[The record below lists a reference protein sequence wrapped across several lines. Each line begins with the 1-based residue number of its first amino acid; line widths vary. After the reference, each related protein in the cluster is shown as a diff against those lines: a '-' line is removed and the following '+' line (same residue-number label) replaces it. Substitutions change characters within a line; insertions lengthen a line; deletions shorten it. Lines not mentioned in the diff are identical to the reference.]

1 MNVLFL
7 FYIVENMLNALPDLP
22 QKGRGAVSNR
32 TGRFEPAERIAIDD
46 GWSEAREAEEPVAL
60 RTTLEIDSARGIIT
74 RNRSPDVPFDRSIN
88 PYKGCE
94 HGCIYCFARPTHAY
108 LGLSPGL
115 DFETRLFHK
124 PDAPERLLEELADP
138 KYRPRILALGANT
151 DPYQPV
157 EREQKLTRRILE
169 VLAAHDHPV
178 AIVTKSTLVLRDAD
192 ILRDMAA
199 KGLAS
204 VSISVT
210 TLDNKLARRMEPR
223 APTPGK
229 RLAAVGSLAAL
240 GIPVSVLASPM
251 IPALNDFELE
261 AILEAA
267 AREGA
272 GSANYIVLRLPREIA
287 DLFTE
292 WLETHYPDRARHVLG
307 LLRQMHGGKIY
318 TSNWGERM
326 KGSGEYAELLRQR
339 FQLALRRYGL
349 KQRVHDLD
357 ASRFHRPERTGDQLE
372 LFGA

>member
-1 MNVLFL
+1 
-7 FYIVENMLNALPDLP
+7 MLNALPDLP
-22 QKGRGAVSNR
+22 QKGRGAVSNH

-138 KYRPRILALGANT
+138 KYRPGILALGANT

-204 VSISVT
+204 VSISIT

-357 ASRFHRPERTGDQLE
+357 TSRFHRPERSGDQLE

>member
-1 MNVLFL
+1 MVGK
-7 FYIVENMLNALPDLP
+7 MMNALPDLP

-32 TGRFEPAERIAIDD
+32 TGRFEPAERIAVDD
-46 GWSEAREAEEPVAL
+46 GWSEAREAEEPEAP
-60 RTTLEIDSARGIIT
+60 RTTLEVDTTRRIIT

-138 KYRPRILALGANT
+138 KYRLGILALGANT

-199 KGLAS
+199 KGLVS

-229 RLAAVGSLAAL
+229 RLATIGSLSTL
-240 GIPVSVLASPM
+240 GVPVSVLASPM

-267 AREGA
+267 AGEGA

-287 DLFTE
+287 GLFAE
-292 WLETHYPDRARHVLG
+292 WLEAHYPDRARHVLG
-307 LLRQMHGGKIY
+307 LMRQMHGGEIY

-326 KGSGEYAELLRQR
+326 TGSGEYAELLRQR

-349 KQRVHDLD
+349 AQRVHDLD
-357 ASRFHRPERTGDQLE
+357 TSRFRRPERAGDQLD